1 MSGSHSHTHGER
13 GQADSSDHGGEGTEK
28 EQTEDGSSLPWS
40 WEQDKSH
47 CRSSWSSPCH
57 SLSETLK
64 EGPSRGQEQLVLESQ
79 RPTGSLKETT
89 SVKRC
94 PEQGREEQ
102 SPKDTQIASLAS
114 PEDSPDY
121 GKEGSQGEGPSLEH

>member
-1 MSGSHSHTHGER
+1 MSDSHSHTHGER
-13 GQADSSDHGGEGTEK
+13 GQADSSCHGGEGTERG
-28 EQTEDGSSLPWS
+28 QTEDESSLPWS
-40 WEQDKSH
+40 WEQDTGH
-47 CRSSWSSPCH
+47 CRPSWSSPCH

-64 EGPSRGQEQLVLESQ
+64 GGLSPGQEPLVLESQ
-79 RPTGSLKETT
+79 RPTETSKETT
-89 SVKRC
+89 SVERC

-102 SPKDTQIASLAS
+102 SQKDTQIASLAS